1 MIKAGNVSSNFISV
15 VFGGTIITLLL
26 SFWVPYEERV
36 ASIFGKETAVDKFG
50 EISPVLYFFLSLK
63 YSANIRTDQT
73 ALALILQMFLSA
85 TDIGTHQT
93 VLVSTE
99 MFLFKGPK
107 RLIRETENIH
117 SKPFGFNFLV
127 E

>member
-50 EISPVLYFFLSLK
+50 EISPVLYIFLPLK

-85 TDIGTHQT
+85 TDIGTDQT

-107 RLIRETENIH
+107 
-117 SKPFGFNFLV
+117 
-127 E
+127 